1 MWREIEGF
9 KECEKIEFDFS
20 TGKTYEESINKLHK
34 IIAAYGTTR
43 AILDF
48 LRMVANEDCA
58 FYRYKYIFPEQS
70 PTKEEMRALHVLW
83 RWGKVR
89 TDETAELY
97 WLAYKFFAERGYVLT
112 HPDNRSPYLSVKKG
126 STLAD
131 MLQPDGSIGNTTV
144 RCGEIDANRIGCG
157 IKAIWVLPPI
167 DTYSSDEEYSI
178 YILEIKPEYKLP
190 LPEPFDIFSAI
201 RRKNS

>member
-83 RWGKVR
+83 RWGGEKLGR
-89 TDETAELY
+89 M
-97 WLAYKFFAERGYVLT
+97 K
-112 HPDNRSPYLSVKKG
+112 PRSC
-126 STLAD
+126 
-131 MLQPDGSIGNTTV
+131 IGWHT
-144 RCGEIDANRIGCG
+144 
-157 IKAIWVLPPI
+157 
-167 DTYSSDEEYSI
+167 S
-178 YILEIKPEYKLP
+178 
-190 LPEPFDIFSAI
+190 FSL
-201 RRKNS
+201 NGVTC